1 MQTRQIPED
10 AVSTFKKIK
19 ESLKGENYTY
29 ESFEVTKVADSD
41 RGKIRFAMKVYV
53 PQSQRVT
60 AAANIQQS
68 LTESNIT
75 VDVKMELN

>member
-1 MQTRQIPED
+1 MSSKQIPED
-10 AVSTFKKIK
+10 AVGTYEKIK
-19 ESLKGENYTY
+19 NSLKGENYTY

-60 AAANIQQS
+60 AAAKYTTSTIRIKYNS
-68 LTESNIT
+68 
-75 VDVKMELN
+75 